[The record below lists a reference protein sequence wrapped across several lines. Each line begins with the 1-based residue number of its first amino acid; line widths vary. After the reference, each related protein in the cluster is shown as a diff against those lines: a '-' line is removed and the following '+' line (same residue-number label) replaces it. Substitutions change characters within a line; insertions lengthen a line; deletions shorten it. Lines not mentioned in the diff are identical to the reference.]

1 MVRFWEKSA
10 IMPEEAEVAVV
21 HADFGDE
28 TLAEEVS
35 FVFREVHVVFVAQR
49 AIHDG

>member
-1 MVRFWEKSA
+1 MVISVHNT
-10 IMPEEAEVAVV
+10 IMPQKAEVAVV

-28 TLAEEVS
+28 TLAEEVR
-35 FVFREVHVVFVAQR
+35 FVLCEIHVVFVAQR